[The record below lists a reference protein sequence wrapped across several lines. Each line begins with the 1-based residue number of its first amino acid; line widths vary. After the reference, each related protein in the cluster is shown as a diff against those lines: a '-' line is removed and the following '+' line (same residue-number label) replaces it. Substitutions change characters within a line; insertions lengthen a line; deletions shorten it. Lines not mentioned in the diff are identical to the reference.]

1 MSWPATSW
9 KTLLSLLEEYR
20 ATVKGNRPF
29 LEKLG
34 IILFDKN
41 EIASQYQE
49 ELLQSVIQ
57 SDPEIQQF
65 IESIWRQE
73 VNQLTVDFFDEGKK

>member
-1 MSWPATSW
+1 
-9 KTLLSLLEEYR
+9 LEEYR